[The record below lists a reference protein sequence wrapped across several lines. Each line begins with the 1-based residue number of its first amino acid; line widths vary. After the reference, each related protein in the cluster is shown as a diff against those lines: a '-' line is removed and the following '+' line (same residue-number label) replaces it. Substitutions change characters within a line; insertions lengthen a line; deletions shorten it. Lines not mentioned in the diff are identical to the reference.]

1 MTSHFDAPSSR
12 SLLVRLAREWSA
24 LAERPAVLARAA
36 RWELGV
42 PFRSLDDVVIAAG
55 YWSGREARLAAA
67 SAEASAQRGDEASA
81 VRDPAG
87 DPVLARLLLAA
98 RSDDL
103 AARVVLQRLL
113 PGIVARA
120 RVWARRAPGNAE
132 ALDELL
138 AVAWSVIR
146 TYPLER
152 RPTHLAA
159 NLLRDAEYHAF
170 IRATRRTAVLEP
182 TPPHLLDLPVE
193 VPDRIDPLAELA
205 ELVAAAHR
213 SRALTDRDLRLVRLL
228 VRGTSVAA
236 VAAELEV
243 SVRTITNHRDALV
256 HRLRQTARELAAA

>member
-24 LAERPAVLARAA
+24 LAERPAVLDRAA

-42 PFRSLDDVVIAAG
+42 PFRSLDDVVTAAG
-55 YWSGREARLAAA
+55 YWSGREARLAA
-67 SAEASAQRGDEASA
+67 SAEACAQRGDEACA

-87 DPVLARLLLAA
+87 DLVLARLLLAA

-138 AVAWSVIR
+138 AVSWSVIR

-193 VPDRIDPLAELA
+193 FPDRIDPVAELA
-205 ELVAAAHR
+205 ELVAAAQR
-213 SRALTDRDLRLVRLL
+213 SRSLTDRDLRLVRLL
-228 VRGTSVAA
+228 IRGTSVAA

-243 SVRTITNHRDALV
+243 SVRTVTNHRDALV

>member
-12 SLLVRLAREWSA
+12 TLLVRLGGEWRA

-36 RWELGV
+36 RWELGIS
-42 PFRSLDDVVIAAG
+42 FRSLDDVVAAAG

-67 SAEASAQRGDEASA
+67 SAEASAGATGG
-81 VRDPAG
+81 RDRAG
-87 DPVLARLLLAA
+87 DAVLARLLLAA

-120 RVWARRAPGNAE
+120 RHWARRAPGNAE

-138 AVAWSVIR
+138 AASWSVIR

-193 VPDRIDPLAELA
+193 VVERVDPLDELA
-205 ELVAAAHR
+205 ELVVAAQR

-243 SVRTITNHRDALV
+243 SVRTVTNHRDALV